1 MQLLTVSQLTRYLK
15 ASLESDPLL
24 QGVWVQGEVTNYTV
38 SSQGHQYFSLKD
50 AGAQLR
56 CVLFRNTGSLQSR
69 RAALFSPLGAA
80 SVTLR
85 NGMAV
90 LVRGRLSIYEARGDY
105 QLYVEEVE
113 EAGVGLLHLRFEQLK
128 QQLQEEGLF
137 DDERK
142 RPLPR
147 WPQVVGIVTSPQ
159 AAALRDMLR
168 VLRARCPLARVIL
181 APTLVQGERAP
192 EQIAAAIDLLNAHGQ
207 AEVIIIG
214 RGGGSLEELW
224 AFNEEVVA
232 RAIARSR
239 VPVIS
244 GVGHETDTTIA
255 DFVADYRASTPTAA
269 ATAAVP
275 DLAEWGRALG
285 AAREHL
291 AEVMEDHLE
300 AWRDELARCKRDLL
314 RASPRSQVARERQRL
329 DEAESRLKERVQRG
343 LERRRQRVQSA
354 AQQLH
359 ALSPLQTIA
368 RGYAVL
374 RHEGT
379 GQLITSVRQVEASDA
394 LDIQVRDGHI
404 RSVAWHVIPDEDED
418 EQSRGN

>member
-15 ASLESDPLL
+15 ASLESDPVL
-24 QGVWVQGEVTNYTV
+24 QGVWVQGEVTNY
-38 SSQGHQYFSLKD
+38 SASAQGHQYFSLKD
-50 AGAQLR
+50 ESAQLR
-56 CVLFRNTGSLQSR
+56 CVFFRGAGSLQNR

-80 SVTLR
+80 SVKLR

-90 LVRGRLSIYEARGDY
+90 MVRGRLSIYEVKGDC
-105 QLYVEEVE
+105 QLYVDEVE
-113 EAGVGLLHLRFEQLK
+113 EAGVGVLHLRFEQLK
-128 QQLQEEGLF
+128 QQLQSEGLF
-137 DDERK
+137 DEERK

-168 VLRARCPLARVIL
+168 VLLARCPLVRVIL

-192 EQIAAAIDLLNAHGQ
+192 EQVAAALDLLNAQGE
-207 AEVIIIG
+207 AEVIIVA

-269 ATAAVP
+269 AAAAVQ
-275 DLAEWGRALG
+275 DMAEWGRALV
-285 AAREHL
+285 AAQARLTEL
-291 AEVMEDHLE
+291 VEDHIE
-300 AWRDELARCKRDLL
+300 AWRDELDRCRRDLL
-314 RASPRSQVARERQRL
+314 RASPRSQLARERQRL
-329 DEAESRLKERVQRG
+329 DEASSRLNERVKRV
-343 LERRRQRVQSA
+343 LENRRERVRSA
-354 AQQLH
+354 AQHLH

-368 RGYAVL
+368 RGYAVV
-374 RHEGT
+374 RREET
-379 GQLITSVRQVEASDA
+379 GQLITSVKQVEASDA

-404 RSVAWHVIPDEDED
+404 RGVVWHVIPD
-418 EQSRGN
+418 GGKL

>member
-15 ASLESDPLL
+15 FSLEADPVL
-24 QGVWVQGEVTNYTV
+24 QGVWVQGEVTNYKV
-38 SSQGHQYFSLKD
+38 SSNGHQFFSLKD
-50 AGAQLR
+50 ESAQIG
-56 CVLFRNTGSLQSR
+56 CVLFRGTSSLQSR

-90 LVRGRLSIYEARGDY
+90 LARGRLSVYEARGE
-105 QLYVEEVE
+105 LRLVVEEVE
-113 EAGVGLLHLRFEQLK
+113 EAGIGLLHLRFEQLK
-128 QQLQEEGLF
+128 QQLAEEGLF
-137 DDERK
+137 DAERK

-168 VLRARCPLARVIL
+168 VLRARCPLVRVIL
-181 APTLVQGERAP
+181 APALVQGERAS
-192 EQIAAAIDLLNAHGQ
+192 EQVAAAIDLLNAHGE
-207 AEVIIIG
+207 AEVVIVA

-275 DLAEWGRALG
+275 DLEEWGRALG
-285 AAREHL
+285 AAQMRLTEL
-291 AEVMEDHLE
+291 MEDHLE
-300 AWRDELARCKRDLL
+300 AWRDELARCRRDLL
-314 RASPRSQVARERQRL
+314 RASPRGQLARERQRL
-329 DEAESRLKERVQRG
+329 DEAGSRLSERMKRG
-343 LERRRQRVQSA
+343 LEARRERMKSA
-354 AQQLH
+354 AQHLH

-368 RGYAVL
+368 RGYAVV

-379 GQLITSVRQVEASDA
+379 GQLITSVQQVEASDA
-394 LDIQVRDGHI
+394 LDVQVRDGHI
-404 RSVAWHVIPDEDED
+404 RAVVWHVIPDEDED
-418 EQSRGN
+418 EQARGN

>member
-1 MQLLTVSQLTRYLK
+1 VSQLTRYLK
-15 ASLESDPLL
+15 ASLESDPIL
-24 QGVWVQGEVTNYTV
+24 QGVWVQGEVTNY
-38 SSQGHQYFSLKD
+38 SASAQGHQYFSLKD
-50 AGAQLR
+50 ESAQLR
-56 CVLFRNTGSLQSR
+56 CVFFRGAGSLHNR

-80 SVTLR
+80 SVKLR

-90 LVRGRLSIYEARGDY
+90 IVRGRLSIYETRGDY

-113 EAGVGLLHLRFEQLK
+113 EAGVGMLHLRFEQLK
-128 QQLQEEGLF
+128 QQLQDEGLF
-137 DDERK
+137 DEERK

-168 VLRARCPLARVIL
+168 VLRVRCPLVRVIL

-192 EQIAAAIDLLNAHGQ
+192 EQIAAALDLLNAQGE
-207 AEVIIIG
+207 AEVIIVG

-269 ATAAVP
+269 AAAAVP
-275 DLAEWGRALG
+275 DLAEWGRALV
-285 AAREHL
+285 AAQARLTEL
-291 AEVMEDHLE
+291 VEDHLE
-300 AWRDELARCKRDLL
+300 AWRDELARCRHDLL
-314 RASPRSQVARERQRL
+314 RASPRSQLARERQRL
-329 DEAESRLKERVQRG
+329 DEASSRLNERMKRVLLHRQERVK
-343 LERRRQRVQSA
+343 SA
-354 AQQLH
+354 AQHLH

-368 RGYAVL
+368 RGYAVV
-374 RHEGT
+374 RREET
-379 GQLITSVRQVEASDA
+379 GQLITSVKQVEASDA
-394 LDIQVRDGHI
+394 LDIHVRDGHI
-404 RSVAWHVIPDEDED
+404 RGVVWHVIPDEGEL
-418 EQSRGN
+418 